1 MAPTARA
8 LARAPLVLGL
18 PASRREQPAR
28 PRSIARGAA
37 TRWRREKG
45 RRWRCRR
52 DAPARCRHG
61 RAVAPPLAQ
70 SLPVGVG
77 GRRGRQSVGARPC
90 GGRAGA
96 PARASSSAAV
106 PRGEVPHASGTGERL
121 EVRGGAHRFEAV
133 RAGLGVVEKTA
144 WYDMMMPPS
153 EVTAPDR
160 RFTRLR
166 EEPLQIESRDED
178 ACDKG
183 CGGARAQ
190 GARSASRGERARC
203 CAYAHTMVVCGARRR
218 NSTHVKSGCA
228 QCVRD
233 ATQSVGACVRWEGSR
248 RARRGGGARCT

>member
-1 MAPTARA
+1 MAAR
-8 LARAPLVLGL
+8 L
-18 PASRREQPAR
+18 S
-28 PRSIARGAA
+28 
-37 TRWRREKG
+37 
-45 RRWRCRR
+45 
-52 DAPARCRHG
+52 
-61 RAVAPPLAQ
+61 Q
-70 SLPVGVG
+70 SLPIGVG
-77 GRRGRQSVGARPC
+77 GRAGHQSVGARPC

-153 EVTAPDR
+153 EVTGPDR

-166 EEPLQIESRDED
+166 HQTLQIESRDED

-218 NSTHVKSGCA
+218 NSTHVKGGCA